1 MSKTFIADPPATPV
15 PAEKVMD
22 RYASLLCELGS
33 ELFVPREAPLQEI
46 ERAAG
51 ICTAEGIRRLRSGQL
66 EIEPGCDGVYG
77 KIKLMDKSEIEALS
91 G

>member
-1 MSKTFIADPPATPV
+1 MSKTFIAAS
-15 PAEKVMD
+15 AGAGKKVMD
-22 RYASLLCELGS
+22 RYASLLRELGS
-33 ELFVPREAPLQEI
+33 ELFVLREAPLQEI

-51 ICTAEGIRRLRSGQL
+51 PCTAEGIRRLRSGQL
-66 EIEPGCDGVYG
+66 EIKPGCDRAYG